1 MNFDQLFEPRLELI
15 RSENRYRVFA
25 DLERCAGHFPQAF
38 DHRLQDQVTVWCSN
52 DYLGMGQH
60 PVVLAAM
67 HEAIDRVGAGAG
79 GTRNISGTSHYLV
92 LLENELADLHGK
104 ERALLFTSGYVAN
117 EAAIHVGRTDLRLH
131 RLFRCGKPRLNDPGH
146 PAQRRPIPNFSP
158 QRPRRPRERLV
169 GADPWRPELVCFES
183 VYSMDGDIAPVAEI
197 CDVAE
202 RYGAMTYLDEVHA
215 VGMYGPSGG
224 GIAERDGAMHRLT
237 AIQGTLG
244 KAIGVMGGYIAGS
257 AALIDFLRCC
267 APGFIYTTSLP
278 PALAAGALASVRHIR
293 SSKIE
298 RDRHQE
304 RATTVR
310 RRLLEAGLP
319 VMASESHIV
328 PVVVGNPQRCKAISD
343 ELLLRFGIYVQPIN
357 YPTVPRGTERLRLT
371 PTPLHSDQQID
382 RLVTALAEI
391 WSTSPVDSRWAG
403 RSPAS
408 HEGGMD
414 RRR

>member
-1 MNFDQLFEPRLELI
+1 V
-15 RSENRYRVFA
+15 S
-25 DLERCAGHFPQAF
+25 
-38 DHRLQDQVTVWCSN
+38 
-52 DYLGMGQH
+52 
-60 PVVLAAM
+60 
-67 HEAIDRVGAGAG
+67 
-79 GTRNISGTSHYLV
+79 
-92 LLENELADLHGK
+92 
-104 ERALLFTSGYVAN
+104 
-117 EAAIHVGRTDLRLH
+117 
-131 RLFRCGKPRLNDPGH
+131 
-146 PAQRRPIPNFSP
+146 
-158 QRPRRPRERLV
+158 
-169 GADPWRPELVCFES
+169 
-183 VYSMDGDIAPVAEI
+183 VAEI

-215 VGMYGPSGG
+215 VGLYGPGGG

-278 PALAAGALASVRHIR
+278 PALAAGTLASVRHLR

-304 RATTVR
+304 RAATVR

-319 VMASESHIV
+319 VMPSESHIV
-328 PVVVGNPQRCKAISD
+328 PVLVGNPQRCKAISD

-357 YPTVPRGTERLRLT
+357 YPRVPRGTERLRLT
-371 PTPLHSDQQID
+371 PTPLHSDEQIN

-391 WSTSPVDSRWAG
+391 WSNSPVDSRRAAVRCTHETCTQVRFAMDSAVEEIG
-403 RSPAS
+403 FELVVPCRAASRQGPTNSPA
-408 HEGGMD
+408 MIIAVDD
-414 RRR
+414 RNYLQT